1 MQIKIK
7 GNIVTLTS
15 ENRKEMEAMMKFHLG
30 LGEAP
35 APVKNKGGR
44 PLGSKGKRKYTKRQ
58 PETLGIVTTI
68 GAGGRKRNY
77 SMKKCPICG
86 DFKKNLGLHV
96 QLKHEGKLSP
106 LMQENLKKGR
116 KALDENRRHPD
127 LIDV

>member
-15 ENRKEMEAMMKFHLG
+15 ENKKEMEAMMKFHLG
-30 LGEAP
+30 LGETP
-35 APVKNKGGR
+35 APVKNRPGR
-44 PLGSKGKRKYTKRQ
+44 KLGSKNKPK
-58 PETLGIVTTI
+58 EVLGIVTTV

-86 DFKKNLGLHV
+86 DYKKNLGLHV

-116 KALDENRRHPD
+116 KAIEAARRHPD
-127 LIDV
+127 LIDA